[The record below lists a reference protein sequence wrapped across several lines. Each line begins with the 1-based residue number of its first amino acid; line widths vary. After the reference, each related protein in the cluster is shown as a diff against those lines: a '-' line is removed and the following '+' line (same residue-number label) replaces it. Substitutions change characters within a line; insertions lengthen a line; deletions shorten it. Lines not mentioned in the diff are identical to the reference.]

1 MEEPRYVTVF
11 VSFQKLPPY
20 DSPLST
26 KGGVPQGECTDLLTS
41 YIALPRNREGFLIA
55 EHRHPKQQ
63 AQHCSTDKVE
73 HFPCPSRRYTSP
85 YTMMFC
91 PSPNICIYIYIK
103 LTPRPPDHR
112 FFHSH
117 PLAAVVGLLA
127 PSQPKKTYHPRPSFF
142 EIIYYGLTLC
152 RYMKITIPCMVNWS
166 MSLEGH
172 LRWLHP
178 SSAMVFERVD

>member
-1 MEEPRYVTVF
+1 MHRSVDQLHRAT
-11 VSFQKLPPY
+11 QKQGRLPHCRTPT
-20 DSPLST
+20 SQTAGATLFHRQSGALS
-26 KGGVPQGECTDLLTS
+26 
-41 YIALPRNREGFLIA
+41 LPFKTLHITIYNDVLSIS
-55 EHRHPKQQ
+55 K
-63 AQHCSTDKVE
+63 
-73 HFPCPSRRYTSP
+73 YM
-85 YTMMFC
+85 Y
-91 PSPNICIYIYIK
+91 IYIYIK

-178 SSAMVFERVD
+178 SSATVFERVD